1 MKRIKHLL
9 LFVGTA
15 LFLAACG
22 TGGNGGDNGGG
33 QDGTLRFAL
42 NGVPSAAVEVL
53 SGSDTVFDDTVE
65 NGDSTTLAAGSYS
78 VRAGAV
84 AGYNAPAAQN
94 VTVVAGET
102 VTVTLNYT
110 AEGSDNGDNGTDPVT
125 EAGVHVRVFPPEA
138 RAGASVSVLDVDG
151 EVVESESGSGDVHFE
166 LDAAQDLRV
175 QVSSPGY
182 STWTSE
188 YFDLAEYETEDCRV
202 TM

>member
-65 NGDSTTLAAGSYS
+65 NGDSTTLAAGNYT

-84 AGYNAPAAQN
+84 SGFDAPAAQD
-94 VTVVAGET
+94 VTVVAGQT
-102 VTVTLNYT
+102 VTPTLNDI
-110 AEGSDNGDNGTDPVT
+110 APGTDYGT
-125 EAGVHVRVFPPEA
+125 
-138 RAGASVSVLDVDG
+138 
-151 EVVESESGSGDVHFE
+151 
-166 LDAAQDLRV
+166 
-175 QVSSPGY
+175 
-182 STWTSE
+182 
-188 YFDLAEYETEDCRV
+188 
-202 TM
+202 